1 MSVRRIVV
9 ASLGGGE
16 DIEQTTFEVVND
28 QRTVNNNVSAPISHD
43 ITYQSNAEHLLFRK
57 YSLLTMPED
66 TWLELQLTADA
77 EAMATESQHH
87 HLPIFG
93 PNMYQRNYEKALF
106 FTGDSHWKKLRSL
119 VIFCTVIVGVILHVY
134 LSMDVMILIG
144 NIMGCCEQIP
154 LIIALY
160 CYTSIRTTDGRP
172 GSALRVFSLL
182 KESERL
188 LLQKRHF
195 PSVVFTN
202 STAFG
207 CLLFLYIYSFLRWE
221 LIPLWGQICTI
232 IIMPCVFIP
241 HFAIFSL
248 FSLFCY
254 VADISDRL
262 FAQQKIF
269 VYNQESDSVN
279 WIAVQKN
286 FDICESIVND
296 ISKGFQLVFVGA
308 FFALASTTT
317 LVIGTISQFLS
328 WQAAG
333 YQPFS
338 IVFLLVS
345 EILSCVSTLWIVITI
360 WSTASQIT
368 AACDGVLDQ
377 CSNVLAYLRMSP
389 SFQISTD
396 EYYRAKL
403 FHKYVEKANLGFKV
417 FGIRISY
424 ALATSIM
431 VPFISALSVV
441 FPIVFK
447 SH

>member
-9 ASLGGGE
+9 ASLDGGE
-16 DIEQTTFEVVND
+16 DIEQTTFEVND
-28 QRTVNNNVSAPISHD
+28 QRTVNNNVSAPLSHD

-66 TWLELQLTADA
+66 TWLELQ
-77 EAMATESQHH
+77 AMATESQHH

-93 PNMYQRNYEKALF
+93 PNIHQRNYEKALF
-106 FTGDSHWKKLRSL
+106 FTGDSHWKKMRSL
-119 VIFCTVIVGVILHVY
+119 VIFCMNITMVISYVY
-134 LSMDVMILIG
+134 LSMDVMVMIG
-144 NIMGCCEQIP
+144 KIMESCEVIP
-154 LIIALY
+154 IIIALY
-160 CYTSIRTTDGRP
+160 CCTGIRTTDGRP

-188 LLQKRHF
+188 LLKKRHF
-195 PSVVFTN
+195 SYVTFSFSV
-202 STAFG
+202 AFIS
-207 CLLFLYIYSFLRWE
+207 LLLHYTYCFVRWE
-221 LIPLWGQICTI
+221 MIPLWGQVCTI
-232 IIMPCVFIP
+232 LTMPCVFIP

-248 FSLFCY
+248 SPLFIY

-269 VYNQESDSVN
+269 VYDQESDSVN

-296 ISKGFQLVFVGA
+296 ISKGFQLVFVSA
-308 FFALASTTT
+308 LFSLASTTT

-338 IVFLLVS
+338 IVILLVF
-345 EILSCVSTLWIVITI
+345 ELLNCVYILAVVINI
-360 WSTASQIT
+360 WSAASQIT

-396 EYYRAKL
+396 EYLRAKL
-403 FHKYVEKANLGFKV
+403 FHKYVKEANLGFKV
-417 FGIRISY
+417 FGVRISY
-424 ALATSIM
+424 ALATSIA
-431 VPFISALSVV
+431 VPFVSILSVV

>member
-9 ASLGGGE
+9 ASLDGGE
-16 DIEQTTFEVVND
+16 DIEQTTFEVND
-28 QRTVNNNVSAPISHD
+28 QRTVNNNVSAPLSHD

-106 FTGDSHWKKLRSL
+106 FTGDSHWKKLRSI
-119 VIFCTVIVGVILHVY
+119 VIFCVTIVMVISYVY

-144 NIMGCCEQIP
+144 KIMECCESIP
-154 LIIALY
+154 LVIALY
-160 CYTSIRTTDGRP
+160 CYTGISTTDGRP

-182 KESERL
+182 KESDRL
-188 LLQKRHF
+188 LLKKRHF
-195 PSVVFTN
+195 SYNAIVLF
-202 STAFG
+202 TAFVS
-207 CLLFLYIYSFLRWE
+207 LLLHYTYCFVRWE
-221 LIPLWGQICTI
+221 MIPLWGQVCTI
-232 IIMPCVFIP
+232 IIIPWVFIP
-241 HFAIFSL
+241 HIAIFSL
-248 FSLFCY
+248 FPLFSY

-296 ISKGFQLVFVGA
+296 ISKGFQLIFVGA
-308 FFALASTTT
+308 LFCLASTTSH
-317 LVIGTISQFLS
+317 VIGTISQFLS

-338 IVFLLVS
+338 IVILLVC
-345 EILSCVSTLWIVITI
+345 ELLSCIQTIALFINI
-360 WSTASQIT
+360 WSAASQIT

-377 CSNVLAYLRMSP
+377 CSSVLAYLHMSP
-389 SFQISTD
+389 SFQNSTD
-396 EYYRAKL
+396 EYLRAQL
-403 FHKYVEKANLGFKV
+403 FHTYVEKANLGFKV
-417 FGIRISY
+417 FGVRISY
-424 ALATSIM
+424 ALATSIV
-431 VPFISALSVV
+431 VPFVSILSVV

>member
-9 ASLGGGE
+9 ASLDGGE
-16 DIEQTTFEVVND
+16 DIEQTTFEVND
-28 QRTVNNNVSAPISHD
+28 QRTVNNNVSAPLSHD

-66 TWLELQLTADA
+66 TWLELQ
-77 EAMATESQHH
+77 AMATESQHH

-93 PNMYQRNYEKALF
+93 PNIHQRNYEKALF
-106 FTGDSHWKKLRSL
+106 FTGDSHWKKLRSI
-119 VIFCTVIVGVILHVY
+119 VIFFMPIVFVISY
-134 LSMDVMILIG
+134 LNLGTDVMVLIG
-144 NIMGCCEQIP
+144 KIMECCSLIP
-154 LIIALY
+154 LIISLY
-160 CYTSIRTTDGRP
+160 CYTGIRTTDGRP

-188 LLQKRHF
+188 LLKKRHF
-195 PSVVFTN
+195 SYNTFIMSSAFVSFLFQFTY
-202 STAFG
+202 
-207 CLLFLYIYSFLRWE
+207 CFLRWE
-221 LIPLWGQICTI
+221 LIPLWGQVCTI

-248 FSLFCY
+248 FPLFCY

-296 ISKGFQLVFVGA
+296 ISKGFQLIFVGA
-308 FFALASTTT
+308 LFSLASTTSH
-317 LVIGTISQFLS
+317 VIGTISQFLS

-338 IVFLLVS
+338 IVILLVC
-345 EILSCVSTLWIVITI
+345 ELLSCIQTIALVINI
-360 WSTASQIT
+360 WSAASQIT

-396 EYYRAKL
+396 EYLRAKL
-403 FHKYVEKANLGFKV
+403 FHKYVKEANLGFKV
-417 FGIRISY
+417 FGVRISY
-424 ALATSIM
+424 ALATSIV
-431 VPFISALSVV
+431 VPFVSILSVV